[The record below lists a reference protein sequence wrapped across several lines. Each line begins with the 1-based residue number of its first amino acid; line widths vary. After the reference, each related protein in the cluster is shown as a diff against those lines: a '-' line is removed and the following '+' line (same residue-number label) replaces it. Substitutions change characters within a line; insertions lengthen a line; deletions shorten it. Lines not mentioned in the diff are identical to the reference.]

1 VTGPRLTNVEK
12 MVYLLALVSEDSS
25 GISEPPDIQMPKHI
39 TQKDI
44 AKKLGV
50 TRVTVSKALNDY
62 PDISEP
68 MRRKVKEVATEAG
81 YIVDH
86 GARSLQMRKTNT
98 VGIVIPEV
106 SNSFFSFVIHGI
118 MDAANAHGYRVI
130 LTVSREDPEIER
142 QNILTLLSHRIEG
155 LLVAISKDTDDP
167 TSFEP
172 VQKMDVP
179 LVFFDRTL
187 GGLGFS
193 TIGIDD
199 RKAAKEIVEFTIS
212 QGYSKIAHLGG
223 SQSVAIGRDRL
234 AGYVDALK
242 KHKIP
247 LKDEWIITG
256 GFDSSSGYEGFKRL
270 MRTGDLP
277 ELVFAANDRIAQG
290 AYRAIKEAKLNIPND
305 IGIAAFGH
313 SEFAELL
320 SPTLTIVDCPPIV
333 LGQKAMELLISEI
346 THPATRGQHHLLIDT
361 TLRVNESILMKKA
374 KY

>member
-1 VTGPRLTNVEK
+1 
-12 MVYLLALVSEDSS
+12 MA
-25 GISEPPDIQMPKHI
+25 KHI
-39 TQKDI
+39 TQKDL

-50 TRVTVSKALNDY
+50 TRVTVSKALNNY

-98 VGIVIPEV
+98 VGVVIPEV

-118 MDAANAHGYRVI
+118 MDAAAVYGYRVI
-130 LTVSREDPEIER
+130 LTVSREDPKIER
-142 QNILTLLSHRIEG
+142 ENILTLLSHRIEG
-155 LLVAISKDTDDP
+155 LLVAVSKDTDDP
-167 TSFEP
+167 AVFEP
-172 VQKMDVP
+172 VRRMDIP

-187 GGLGFS
+187 EGLGFS
-193 TIGIDD
+193 TIGIND
-199 RKAAKEIVEFTIS
+199 RKAAKEIVEFAIS
-212 QGYSKIAHLGG
+212 QGYRKIAHLGG

-247 LKDEWIITG
+247 LQDEWIIPG
-256 GFDSSSGYEGFKRL
+256 GFDSSSGYNGFKRL
-270 MRTGDLP
+270 MQMRNLP
-277 ELVFAANDRIAQG
+277 EMVFAANDRIAQG
-290 AYRAIKEAKLNIPND
+290 AYRAIKEARLNIPNE
-305 IGIAAFGH
+305 IGIVAFGH

-333 LGQKAMELLISEI
+333 LGQKAMELLVSEI
-346 THPATRGQHHLLIDT
+346 ADPANRGQHHLLLDT
-361 TLRVNESILMKKA
+361 TLRVNESIRLKKA
-374 KY
+374 